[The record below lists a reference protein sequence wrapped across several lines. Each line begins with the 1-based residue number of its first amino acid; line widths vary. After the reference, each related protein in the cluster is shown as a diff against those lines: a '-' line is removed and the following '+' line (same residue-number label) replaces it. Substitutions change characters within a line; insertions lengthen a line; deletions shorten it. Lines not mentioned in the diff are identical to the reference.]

1 MRPLKIILNP
11 YAGRWKAKANLG
23 LLKETLTALDI
34 PFDLTVTE
42 RPGHGIA
49 VARAAA
55 EIGFET
61 IVAAGGDSTIN
72 EVVNGMAQAAGNN
85 TAAGTLGIIPLGT
98 ANDLAFT
105 LGIPTDL
112 RRACENLRNGQPR
125 AIDLCRV
132 NNRYFA
138 NNSAVGLEPSVT
150 LEAEKITLIKGT
162 PRYLLAALRAIM
174 KNPAWYARIVWDGG
188 QYEGSVA
195 LISVGNGARTG
206 GFYLTPNAKV
216 DDGKLDFVFAPA
228 MGRLAL
234 LQLLPQTFSGK
245 HIHHPAV
252 TYAQTTKLSI
262 EIDETPLHTDG
273 EIITR
278 RAKKLT
284 YNIFPAALKVIANS
298 KQDE

>member
-1 MRPLKIILNP
+1 MRPVKIVLNP
-11 YAGRWKAKANLG
+11 YAGRWKAKASINQ
-23 LLKETLTALDI
+23 LKETLIALDI

-55 EIGFET
+55 ETGFGM

-72 EVVNGMAQAAGNN
+72 EVVNGMALAAGNG
-85 TAAGTLGIIPLGT
+85 TTAGTLGVIPLGT

-112 RRACENLRNGQPR
+112 RAACERLRSGQPR
-125 AIDLCRV
+125 TIDLCRV
-132 NNRYFA
+132 NDRYFV
-138 NNSAVGLEPSVT
+138 NNSAVGLEPTVT
-150 LEAEKITLIKGT
+150 LEAEKITRVKGT
-162 PRYLLAALRAIM
+162 VRYLVAALRVIM
-174 KNPAWYARIVWDGG
+174 RNPAWYARIEWDDNH
-188 QYEGSVA
+188 YVGSIV
-195 LISVGNGARTG
+195 LVSVGNGARTG

-216 DDGKLDFVFAPA
+216 DDGKLDFVFAPT
-228 MGRLAL
+228 MSRLAL
-234 LQLLPQTFSGK
+234 LRLLPQTFSGK

-252 TYAQTTKLSI
+252 TYLQTTKLTI

-278 RAKKLT
+278 RAKKLA
-284 YNIFPAALKVIANS
+284 YEIFPAALRVAG
-298 KQDE
+298 

>member
-1 MRPLKIILNP
+1 MRPIKIVLNP
-11 YAGRWKAKANLG
+11 YAGRWKAKANIN
-23 LLKETLTALDI
+23 LLKETLVALDI
-34 PFDLTVTE
+34 PFELTVTE

-72 EVVNGMAQAAGNN
+72 EVINGMAQAASEG
-85 TAAGTLGIIPLGT
+85 AATGTLGIIPLGT

-105 LGIPTDL
+105 LGIPTEL
-112 RRACENLRNGQPR
+112 RAACERLRDGQPR
-125 AIDLCRV
+125 IIDLCRV
-132 NNRYFA
+132 NDRYFV

-150 LEAEKITLIKGT
+150 LEAEKITRVKGT
-162 PRYLLAALRAIM
+162 LRYLVAALRAIM
-174 KNPAWYARIVWDGG
+174 KSPAWYARIAWDGG
-188 QYEGSVA
+188 SYEGSIV

-206 GFYLTPNAKV
+206 GFYLTPNAEV
-216 DDGKLDFVFAPA
+216 DDGTLDFVFASA

-234 LQLLPQTFSGK
+234 LRLLPQTFSGK
-245 HIHHPAV
+245 HIHHPEV
-252 TYAQTTKLSI
+252 TYRQTTKLTI

-278 RAKKLT
+278 RAKKLV
-284 YNIFPAALKVIANS
+284 YDIFPGALQVVV
-298 KQDE
+298 